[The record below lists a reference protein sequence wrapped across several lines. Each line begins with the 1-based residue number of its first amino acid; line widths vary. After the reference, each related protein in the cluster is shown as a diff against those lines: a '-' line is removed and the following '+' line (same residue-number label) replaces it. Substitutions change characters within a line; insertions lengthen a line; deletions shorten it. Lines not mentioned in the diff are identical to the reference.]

1 MLGARTSQTFRATH
15 IFVADVMDK
24 GWTLINVRC
33 ICVQRESTNERNR
46 SKSREK
52 KKKKKKKKKKEKK
65 EKKRRKRKRKRKRG
79 QHETKLENV
88 SKGWTSNKRSLDGT
102 EQNNKIIAENVHP
115 LQVSR
120 YFLLTVSQP

>member
-1 MLGARTSQTFRATH
+1 MY
-15 IFVADVMDK
+15 VASV
-24 GWTLINVRC
+24 C
-33 ICVQRESTNERNR
+33 RESPPTKETDQNPE
-46 SKSREK
+46 
-52 KKKKKKKKKKEKK
+52 KKKKKEKK